1 MVKRDRHYTLITVLS
16 KTPAIRRLVDKA
28 SNLNNLNH
36 VLREYLSPLVA
47 KHCQVGNW
55 EKGVLTISTTSPAW
69 KHHIRFYH
77 MDLAKRLKQTT
88 IFHDLKAINIIVTP
102 DIMSQA
108 EKTDCFPPPVPLSM
122 DSVDYIQTMLEYVDC
137 PTLKASLLRLANRA
151 IMRHK
156 ACISGC
162 DAQYTQHPPAH
173 APYYSP
179 YSATTRP
186 LNASSSS
193 GARAPFQPMA
203 NTQSAHPQDE

>member
-16 KTPAIRRLVDKA
+16 KTPATRRLIDKA
-28 SNLNNLNH
+28 SNLNTLNNI
-36 VLREYLSPLVA
+36 LREYLSPLVA

-55 EKGVLTISTTSPAW
+55 EKGILTISTTSPAW

-88 IFHDLKAINIIVTP
+88 IFHDLKTINIIVTP
-102 DIMSQA
+102 DMVTKADQP
-108 EKTDCFPPPVPLSM
+108 DFFPPPVPLSM

-151 IMRHK
+151 IERHK
-156 ACISGC
+156 ARAPGHNP
-162 DAQYTQHPPAH
+162 QYTVHPPAH

-179 YSATTRP
+179 YAATHRNIRTK
-186 LNASSSS
+186 L
-193 GARAPFQPMA
+193 PFPPMA
-203 NTQSAHPQDE
+203 NTQSARLQDE